1 MAKIISIDGGG
12 IKGIVGSTILQEIES
27 RLDKPIHEYVDVITG
42 TSTGGLIACGLT
54 IPDENGNP
62 KFNMQDIIDTYND
75 LGTTVFNRSFWHKI
89 KTLWGLIG
97 PKFPIDG
104 LQEVLTEKFG
114 DTKLRDSLTE
124 VIMCTYDLGSGWP
137 VIFSSKNEKLN
148 DASMVDICMGTSSVP
163 TYFPSVQARTST
175 NVFNLIDGGIFAVNP
190 ALSAYA
196 LTKQRHKYAKV
207 DIISIGNGNYG
218 EVYKHDE
225 TKDWGLLEWA
235 SPVSNVILDG
245 IGDAINY
252 QTKILCEADGGS
264 YTRLQF
270 DLPEELSKM
279 DNPSKGNMNALQE
292 ATTQYIYDNSYL
304 IQTVVDKLKK

>member
-1 MAKIISIDGGG
+1 MVKIISIDGGG

-27 RLDKPIHEYVDVITG
+27 RLDGPIHEYVDVITG

-54 IPDENGNP
+54 VPDENGNP

-75 LGTTVFNRSFWHKI
+75 LGTTVFNRSFWHKL

-104 LQEVLTEKFG
+104 LQEVLTEKLG
-114 DTKLRDSLTE
+114 DIKLSESLIE

-137 VIFSSKNEKLN
+137 VIFSSKDEVLN
-148 DASMVDICMGTSSVP
+148 QARMLDICMGTSSVP
-163 TYFPSVQARTST
+163 TYFPSVEARTKN

-196 LTKQRHKYAKV
+196 LTKKRDKDAKV

-218 EVYKHDE
+218 EVYKHEE

-279 DNPSKGNMNALQE
+279 DNASKSNMEALSK
-292 ATTQYIYDNSYL
+292 ATTQYIYENSYL
-304 IQTVVDKLKK
+304 IQQVVEKLKK